1 MPHVKRKVVYMVGH
15 KKFNKKS
22 TAHAHVH
29 AHSHK
34 KHHHRKRC

>member
-1 MPHVKRKVVYMVGH
+1 MPHVKKRVVYMVGH
-15 KKFNKKS
+15 KTFHKKS

-34 KHHHRKRC
+34 KHHHRKRR